1 VTSFSAGFS
10 DEAGASSFDSGAGA
24 TAFFFDASDLLFQ
37 VISCCSTF
45 MPRINFNVARKR
57 VAEDENTY
65 KKKLTA
71 KFSVSLNTMILM
83 EIKRN
88 QKKRAA
94 MTTSTMSKSDE
105 KATKLLLVVSS
116 TYVLLVLPLGLIQST
131 ELIWNN
137 SQKVSETHP
146 DYIDFMMT
154 KIRLKWARAFF
165 FFFYQLFWSDLF
177 FGWFLR

>member
-1 VTSFSAGFS
+1 
-10 DEAGASSFDSGAGA
+10 
-24 TAFFFDASDLLFQ
+24 
-37 VISCCSTF
+37 
-45 MPRINFNVARKR
+45 
-57 VAEDENTY
+57 
-65 KKKLTA
+65 
-71 KFSVSLNTMILM
+71 MILM

-165 FFFYQLFWSDLF
+165 FFFYQLNFAVNF
-177 FGWFLR
+177 FLYVFSSSATRFRATLKLILGIKVEQREMTWNNKSEASKKNAVAPAPESKDDAPASSEKPAEKEVTPESNA

>member
-1 VTSFSAGFS
+1 
-10 DEAGASSFDSGAGA
+10 
-24 TAFFFDASDLLFQ
+24 
-37 VISCCSTF
+37 
-45 MPRINFNVARKR
+45 
-57 VAEDENTY
+57 
-65 KKKLTA
+65 
-71 KFSVSLNTMILM
+71 MILM

-137 SQKVSETHP
+137 SQKVSETLP
-146 DYIDFMMT
+146 G
-154 KIRLKWARAFF
+154 
-165 FFFYQLFWSDLF
+165 S
-177 FGWFLR
+177 G